1 MVREL
6 PVPHRAAPMYAEPR
20 PALVERASTLAR
32 WTAPLAPVL
41 AEVLPRVLHR
51 DRTRDSRPTETL
63 AHVEAI
69 TIRML
74 ERADGTREW
83 YLDHVRAEK
92 PRSRRQPG
100 RWILALTCLGLVAL
114 ALNRTARSELRS

>member
-1 MVREL
+1 MVPDL
-6 PVPHRAAPMYAEPR
+6 PVPYRAAPIDAEPR
-20 PALVERASTLAR
+20 LALVERASTLAR
-32 WTAPLAPVL
+32 WAAPLAPVL

-51 DRTRDSRPTETL
+51 ERPRASRPSETL
-63 AHVEAI
+63 AHMESI

-74 ERADGTREW
+74 ERADGMREW
-83 YLDHVRAEK
+83 YLDHFHAEK

-114 ALNRTARSELRS
+114 ALNRTGRSQLR